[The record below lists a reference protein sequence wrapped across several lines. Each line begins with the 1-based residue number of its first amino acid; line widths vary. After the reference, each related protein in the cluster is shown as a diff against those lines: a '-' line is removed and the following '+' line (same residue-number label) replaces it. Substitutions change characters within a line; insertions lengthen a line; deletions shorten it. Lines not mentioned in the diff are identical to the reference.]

1 MHWLFCCDVPLWSK
15 QELLNKYVY
24 AYTLCWCCTCYFFH
38 QRTPVKSEILSYQP
52 NYCFCCYFFLEQK
65 VNAKI
70 DLSFLLLFLFLLGVC
85 QQQNVLFDFM
95 TVKEH
100 LEFYAGLKEV
110 DMEERDDVVT

>member
-1 MHWLFCCDVPLWSK
+1 M
-15 QELLNKYVY
+15 
-24 AYTLCWCCTCYFFH
+24 
-38 QRTPVKSEILSYQP
+38 
-52 NYCFCCYFFLEQK
+52 
-65 VNAKI
+65 
-70 DLSFLLLFLFLLGVC
+70 C